1 MVIEAERSLKAVF
14 LSASVP
20 LQDRDPRYYETADII
35 CIREAIRAVSIV
47 VLQRSFLVF
56 GGHPAISPF
65 VIVIAEK
72 MRRKD
77 NVHIFQSE
85 YFRSVVPPES
95 LAFSRI
101 TWIPD
106 VNDDREQS
114 LLRMRQKMLL
124 TYQFSA
130 AVFIGGMDGVEAEYA
145 LFKELHPTVPAYPV
159 ASTGGAAR
167 FLWEKSPETDES
179 VRRNLAEDIVYDALF
194 RSLPGVGK

>member
-1 MVIEAERSLKAVF
+1 MAIQTDRSLRAVF

-20 LQDRDPRYYETADII
+20 LQDRDPKYYESTDVL
-35 CIREAIRAVSIV
+35 CIRDAIRAFSIV
-47 VLQRSFLVF
+47 VLQRSLLVF

-72 MRRKD
+72 MNRKE

-85 YFRSVVPPES
+85 HFRTVVPPES

-101 TWIPD
+101 TWVSD
-106 VNDDREQS
+106 VDNDREQS
-114 LLRMRQKMLL
+114 LSKMRQYMLG

-130 AVFIGGMDGVEAEYA
+130 GVFIGGMEGVEAEYA
-145 LFKELHPTVPAYPV
+145 LFKDLYPAVPAYPV

-167 FLWEKSPETDES
+167 FLWERNTNMAAS
-179 VRRNLAEDIVYDALF
+179 VRRDLSDDIVYDALF
-194 RSLPGVGK
+194 RSLPGIGK

>member
-1 MVIEAERSLKAVF
+1 MAIQADPSLSAVF

-20 LQDRDPRYYETADII
+20 LQDRDPKYYESADVLG
-35 CIREAIRAVSIV
+35 IRDAIRAFSIV
-47 VLQRSFLVF
+47 VLQRKLLVF

-72 MRRKD
+72 MNRKD
-77 NVHIFQSE
+77 SVHIFQSE

-101 TWIPD
+101 TWVPG
-106 VNDDREQS
+106 VNNDREQS
-114 LLRMRQKMLL
+114 LLSMRQKMLL
-124 TYQFSA
+124 AHRFSA
-130 AVFIGGMDGVEAEYA
+130 AVFIGGMDGVEDEYA
-145 LFKELHPTVPAYPV
+145 LFKELHPAVPAYPI

-167 FLWEKSPETDES
+167 FLWEKNTDIDES
-179 VRRNLAEDIVYDALF
+179 IRRDLAEDIVYDALF

>member
-1 MVIEAERSLKAVF
+1 MAIQTDPSLRAVF

-20 LQDRDPRYYETADII
+20 LQDRDPKYYESADVL
-35 CIREAIRAVSIV
+35 CIRDAIRAFSIV
-47 VLQRSFLVF
+47 VLQRSLLVF

-65 VIVIAEK
+65 VIIIAEK
-72 MRRKD
+72 MNLKES
-77 NVHIFQSE
+77 VHIFQSE
-85 YFRSVVPPES
+85 HFRSVVPPES

-106 VNDDREQS
+106 VNNDREQS
-114 LLRMRQKMLL
+114 LLSMRQQMLK

-130 AVFIGGMDGVEAEYA
+130 AVYIGGMDGVEAEYA
-145 LFKELHPTVPAYPV
+145 LFKKLHPTVPAYPV

-167 FLWEKSPETDES
+167 FLWENNADMDQSI
-179 VRRNLAEDIVYDALF
+179 RRNLAEDIVYDALF